1 LQLYIYIY
9 IYRQLSENN
18 YFLEN
23 TIYSHCENLII
34 MATINGETITGIALS
49 FLAILFIYAGLVN
62 EVWAKILLADYFIL
76 AMGIAFIVL
85 GVYSIRKHR
94 TSRVK
99 EFNINTLSMRNQRQ
113 FNINTLSM
121 RNQRQF
127 NINTLFMRNQRQFNI
142 NTLFMRNQRR
152 IGEAIMIASGIGLA
166 IGASIL
172 GINFL
177 AYGGLAISGLGIV
190 SALWR

>member
-1 LQLYIYIY
+1 
-9 IYRQLSENN
+9 
-18 YFLEN
+18 
-23 TIYSHCENLII
+23 

-99 EFNINTLSMRNQRQ
+99 K
-113 FNINTLSM
+113 
-121 RNQRQF
+121 F
-127 NINTLFMRNQRQFNI
+127 NINTLFMRNQTQSNI

-152 IGEAIMIASGIGLA
+152 IGEAIMIASGLGLA
-166 IGASIL
+166 LGASML
-172 GINFL
+172 GITFL

>member
-1 LQLYIYIY
+1 
-9 IYRQLSENN
+9 
-18 YFLEN
+18 
-23 TIYSHCENLII
+23 

-94 TSRVK
+94 TSHVK
-99 EFNINTLSMRNQRQ
+99 E
-113 FNINTLSM
+113 
-121 RNQRQF
+121 F

-152 IGEAIMIASGIGLA
+152 IGEAIMIASGFGLA
-166 IGASIL
+166 LGASIL

>member
-1 LQLYIYIY
+1 
-9 IYRQLSENN
+9 
-18 YFLEN
+18 
-23 TIYSHCENLII
+23 

-62 EVWAKILLADYFIL
+62 EVWAKLLLADYFIL

-99 EFNINTLSMRNQRQ
+99 EFNTNS
-113 FNINTLSM
+113 S
-121 RNQRQF
+121 
-127 NINTLFMRNQRQFNI
+127 FMRNQRQFNI
-142 NTLFMRNQRR
+142 TRSFMRNQRR
-152 IGEAIMIASGIGLA
+152 IGEAIMIASGLGLA
-166 IGASIL
+166 LGASML
-172 GINFL
+172 GITFL

>member
-1 LQLYIYIY
+1 
-9 IYRQLSENN
+9 
-18 YFLEN
+18 
-23 TIYSHCENLII
+23 

-94 TSRVK
+94 TSSVK
-99 EFNINTLSMRNQRQ
+99 EFNINS
-113 FNINTLSM
+113 S
-121 RNQRQF
+121 
-127 NINTLFMRNQRQFNI
+127 FMRNQRQFNI
-142 NTLFMRNQRR
+142 SRSFMRNQRR
-152 IGEAIMIASGIGLA
+152 IGEAIMIASGLGLA
-166 IGASIL
+166 LGASML
-172 GINFL
+172 GITFL

>member
-1 LQLYIYIY
+1 
-9 IYRQLSENN
+9 
-18 YFLEN
+18 
-23 TIYSHCENLII
+23 

-113 FNINTLSM
+113 FNINTLFM

-142 NTLFMRNQRR
+142 NTLFIRNQFF
-152 IGEAIMIASGIGLA
+152 S
-166 IGASIL
+166 
-172 GINFL
+172 
-177 AYGGLAISGLGIV
+177 
-190 SALWR
+190 LWRLGYQRFRNSFCPLALGFSMLLCEN

>member
-1 LQLYIYIY
+1 
-9 IYRQLSENN
+9 
-18 YFLEN
+18 
-23 TIYSHCENLII
+23 

-62 EVWAKILLADYFIL
+62 EVWAKLLLADYFIL

-99 EFNINTLSMRNQRQ
+99 EFNTNS
-113 FNINTLSM
+113 S
-121 RNQRQF
+121 
-127 NINTLFMRNQRQFNI
+127 FMRNQRQFNI
-142 NTLFMRNQRR
+142 SRSFMRNQRR
-152 IGEAIMIASGIGLA
+152 IGEAIMIASGLGLA
-166 IGASIL
+166 LGASML
-172 GINFL
+172 GITFL

>member
-1 LQLYIYIY
+1 
-9 IYRQLSENN
+9 
-18 YFLEN
+18 
-23 TIYSHCENLII
+23 

-62 EVWAKILLADYFIL
+62 EVWAKLLLADYFIL

-94 TSRVK
+94 TSSVK
-99 EFNINTLSMRNQRQ
+99 EFNTNS
-113 FNINTLSM
+113 S
-121 RNQRQF
+121 
-127 NINTLFMRNQRQFNI
+127 FMRNQRQFNI
-142 NTLFMRNQRR
+142 SRSFMRNQRQFNISRSFMRNQRQFNISRSFMRNQRR
-152 IGEAIMIASGIGLA
+152 IGEAIMIASGLGLA
-166 IGASIL
+166 LGASML
-172 GINFL
+172 GITFL

>member
-1 LQLYIYIY
+1 
-9 IYRQLSENN
+9 
-18 YFLEN
+18 
-23 TIYSHCENLII
+23 

-62 EVWAKILLADYFIL
+62 EVWAKILLADYVIL
-76 AMGIAFIVL
+76 VMGIAFIVL
-85 GVYSIRKHR
+85 GLYSIRKHR

-99 EFNINTLSMRNQRQ
+99 K
-113 FNINTLSM
+113 
-121 RNQRQF
+121 
-127 NINTLFMRNQRQFNI
+127 FNI

-152 IGEAIMIASGIGLA
+152 IGEAIMIASGLGLA
-166 IGASIL
+166 LGASML

>member
-1 LQLYIYIY
+1 
-9 IYRQLSENN
+9 
-18 YFLEN
+18 
-23 TIYSHCENLII
+23 

-99 EFNINTLSMRNQRQ
+99 EFNINTS
-113 FNINTLSM
+113 
-121 RNQRQF
+121 
-127 NINTLFMRNQRQFNI
+127 FMRNQRQFNI
-142 NTLFMRNQRR
+142 NTSFMRNQRR
-152 IGEAIMIASGIGLA
+152 IGEAIMIASGLGLA
-166 IGASIL
+166 LGVSL
-172 GINFL
+172 FGINFL

>member
-1 LQLYIYIY
+1 
-9 IYRQLSENN
+9 
-18 YFLEN
+18 
-23 TIYSHCENLII
+23 

-94 TSRVK
+94 TSHVK
-99 EFNINTLSMRNQRQ
+99 E
-113 FNINTLSM
+113 
-121 RNQRQF
+121 F
-127 NINTLFMRNQRQFNI
+127 NINTLFMRNQRQSNI

-152 IGEAIMIASGIGLA
+152 IGEAIMIASGLGLA
-166 IGASIL
+166 LGASML
-172 GINFL
+172 GITFL

>member
-1 LQLYIYIY
+1 VSYKVATYIYIYIY

-23 TIYSHCENLII
+23 TIYSNCENLII
-34 MATINGETITGIALS
+34 MATINGEAITGIALS

-62 EVWAKILLADYFIL
+62 EVWAKLLLADYFIL

-99 EFNINTLSMRNQRQ
+99 EFNINTSVMRNQRQ
-113 FNINTLSM
+113 FNINRS
-121 RNQRQF
+121 
-127 NINTLFMRNQRQFNI
+127 FMRNQRQFNI
-142 NTLFMRNQRR
+142 NRSFMRNQRR
-152 IGEAIMIASGIGLA
+152 IGEAIMIASGLGLA
-166 IGASIL
+166 LGASML
-172 GINFL
+172 GITFL

>member
-1 LQLYIYIY
+1 
-9 IYRQLSENN
+9 
-18 YFLEN
+18 
-23 TIYSHCENLII
+23 

-99 EFNINTLSMRNQRQ
+99 EFS
-113 FNINTLSM
+113 
-121 RNQRQF
+121 
-127 NINTLFMRNQRQFNI
+127 INTLFMRNQRQFSI
-142 NTLFMRNQRR
+142 NTLFMRNQRQ
-152 IGEAIMIASGIGLA
+152 IGEAIMIASGLGLA
-166 IGASIL
+166 LGASML
-172 GINFL
+172 GITFL
-177 AYGGLAISGLGIV
+177 AYGALAISGLGIV

>member
-1 LQLYIYIY
+1 M
-9 IYRQLSENN
+9 SENN

-99 EFNINTLSMRNQRQ
+99 EFNINTL
-113 FNINTLSM
+113 
-121 RNQRQF
+121 
-127 NINTLFMRNQRQFNI
+127 
-142 NTLFMRNQRR
+142 FMRNQRR
-152 IGEAIMIASGIGLA
+152 IGEAIMIASGLGLA
-166 IGASIL
+166 LGASML